1 MATSRRPG
9 PRLSGSDVIA
19 HPAYGAESS
28 RSGGRYPRRGLSL
41 TGLAARQLSARRA
54 WTSALAVGLTV
65 ATALASAVPL
75 AGAMAADAALHAT
88 VGGLG
93 RQVPLTVARQQV
105 ADQSGFES
113 FEAQATHQV
122 EGRLGRYLN
131 ASTPL
136 ATLGPLELASVNETR
151 PPVDS
156 GGLNVGYLRDIADQV
171 ELLAGSWPPDGLGG
185 SSDVAATMAQSRAD
199 ALGVHLGDRL
209 CVDPGRPGVRWCA
222 RVAALWRPL
231 GAEDPFRLTT
241 QRQPPL
247 AIGRYDFY
255 RLMRLTPSPAAT
267 VGRQFFF
274 DVGALDT
281 QNAGDVVNGL
291 GELRTYFAARGEVFE
306 TALDQAIN
314 RFEQGQRTV
323 QLASELLSVSLLVLL
338 IYAVSLFGGQFL
350 RLQAPETALLKARG
364 WPRRRIRRLLLRQ
377 VETVVLVSLAV
388 GLALAVSITA
398 AVGVTVF
405 GVRPPLPVGADGR
418 GLLGVAA
425 AVAVALVTV
434 WSILA
439 RLSGAAAGGDIDQ
452 EMGARARTKGRAVQ
466 AGRRWGGVT
475 LLAVLAAVVLLAV
488 ARGLQGVRSLA
499 LTPGVL
505 ETGPVADWL
514 TVLAAVAAALLLA
527 LASLR
532 TLPLVGRLAGGGARD
547 VAGRLAGWQ
556 LGRRPEQHRAIV
568 FLLAFA
574 VAVAT
579 FGGVAAA
586 LGLEQR
592 RELLLEAVVV
602 AGAGAAMVIGLLGF
616 GFHFRITAGERAEE
630 YAALVLSGLPP
641 RALRRSLALEQRLV
655 TWQSLAFGAL
665 FGVALAVA
673 VLPLEDLWSHAAR
686 EAEAVGCVL
695 AGFLLAVLLTGW
707 SVRRWLGRLDL
718 RRELRLLV

>member
-1 MATSRRPG
+1 
-9 PRLSGSDVIA
+9 
-19 HPAYGAESS
+19 
-28 RSGGRYPRRGLSL
+28 
-41 TGLAARQLSARRA
+41 
-54 WTSALAVGLTV
+54 
-65 ATALASAVPL
+65 
-75 AGAMAADAALHAT
+75 
-88 VGGLG
+88 
-93 RQVPLTVARQQV
+93 
-105 ADQSGFES
+105 
-113 FEAQATHQV
+113 
-122 EGRLGRYLN
+122 
-131 ASTPL
+131 
-136 ATLGPLELASVNETR
+136 
-151 PPVDS
+151 
-156 GGLNVGYLRDIADQV
+156 
-171 ELLAGSWPPDGLGG
+171 
-185 SSDVAATMAQSRAD
+185 
-199 ALGVHLGDRL
+199 
-209 CVDPGRPGVRWCA
+209 
-222 RVAALWRPL
+222 
-231 GAEDPFRLTT
+231 
-241 QRQPPL
+241 
-247 AIGRYDFY
+247 
-255 RLMRLTPSPAAT
+255 

-377 VETVVLVSLAV
+377 VGAVVLVSLAV
-388 GLALAVSITA
+388 GVALAVSISA
-398 AVGVTVF
+398 AVGVAIF
-405 GVRPPLPVGADGR
+405 GVRPPWPDGSDGR
-418 GLLGVAA
+418 GLLGLAT
-425 AVAVALVTV
+425 AVGVALVTV

-439 RLSGAAAGGDIDQ
+439 RLSSAAAGEEIDQ
-452 EMGARARTKGRAVQ
+452 EKGARARKPGQ
-466 AGRRWGGVT
+466 AGWRWGSVA
-475 LLAVLAAVVLLAV
+475 LLAVLAAAILLAV
-488 ARGLQGVRSLA
+488 ARGLQGMRPLA
-499 LTPGVL
+499 LTPRVL
-505 ETGPVADWL
+505 EAGPVADWL

-532 TLPLVGRLAGGGARD
+532 TLPLAGRLAGAGARD

-592 RELLLEAVVV
+592 RELLVEAVVLTGV
-602 AGAGAAMVIGLLGF
+602 GAAMLIGLLGY
-616 GFHFRITAGERAEE
+616 GFHFRTTAGERAEE

-695 AGFLLAVLLTGW
+695 VGFLLAVLLTGW
-707 SVRRWLGRLDL
+707 AVRRWLGRLDL